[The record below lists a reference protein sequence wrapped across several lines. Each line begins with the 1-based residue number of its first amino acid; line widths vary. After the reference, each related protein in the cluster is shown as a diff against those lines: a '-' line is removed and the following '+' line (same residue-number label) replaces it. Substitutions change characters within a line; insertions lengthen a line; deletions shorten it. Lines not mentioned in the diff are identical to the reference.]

1 MNEHP
6 FNAIME
12 TVLSNIKQMVDVNT
26 IVGDAITTPDGITII
41 PVSKVSFGFASG
53 GADMAKPRPTP
64 PQTPEQNSVMG
75 IGNGA
80 GVSITPIAF
89 LVVNNGAVK
98 LMPITVESNT
108 VDKVIDAMPNLID
121 KVNYIVKEYKNKED

>member
-1 MNEHP
+1 MNEEHP
-6 FNAIME
+6 FNKIME

-53 GADMAKPRPTP
+53 GADMAKPPANVAM
-64 PQTPEQNSVMG
+64 EKNSVMG

-89 LVVNNGAVK
+89 LVVVNGTVK

-108 VDKVIDAMPNLID
+108 VDKMIDAIPNFID
-121 KVNYIVKEYKNKED
+121 KVNYIVKEYKNKEE

>member
-1 MNEHP
+1 MNEEHP
-6 FNAIME
+6 FNKIME

-26 IVGDAITTPDGITII
+26 IVGDGIVTPDGITII

-53 GADMAKPRPTP
+53 GADMAKPLTNA
-64 PQTPEQNSVMG
+64 TDKNAMLG

-89 LVVNNGAVK
+89 LVVNDGDVK
-98 LMPITVESNT
+98 LMPVTVDSNT
-108 VDKVIDAMPNLID
+108 VDKVIDAVPNFID
-121 KVNYIVKEYKNKED
+121 KVNYIIKEYKNKE